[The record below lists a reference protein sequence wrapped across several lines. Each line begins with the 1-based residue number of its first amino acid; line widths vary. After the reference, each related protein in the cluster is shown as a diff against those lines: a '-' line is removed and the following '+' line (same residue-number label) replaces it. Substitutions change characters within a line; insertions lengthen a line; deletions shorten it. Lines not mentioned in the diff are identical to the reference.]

1 MPQTGDR
8 TASDGDQRDDRLSRD
23 VVLCDD
29 DDEEIG
35 SFHWVPY
42 VHFGV

>member
-1 MPQTGDR
+1 VGDK
-8 TASDGDQRDDRLSRD
+8 DQWNDRLSRD

-29 DDEEIG
+29 DDDDENTG
-35 SFHWVPY
+35 SLHWVPY